1 MTSASTQSTPLAMSV
16 DAPAARAAGLH
27 RAAGETALALG
38 AVVESSAVV
47 AMEILRF
54 DTTRAGGN
62 DETMDSAV
70 SRAHRPTVPTGA
82 GTHAGRDQLHDR
94 VGYRRPGRVW
104 ETSPR
109 PSKEWQTP
117 PFSSE

>member
-16 DAPAARAAGLH
+16 NAPAARAAGLH

-38 AVVESSAVV
+38 AVVASSAVV
-47 AMEILRF
+47 AMETLRF
-54 DTTRAGGN
+54 DTSRAGGN

-82 GTHAGRDQLHDR
+82 GTHAG
-94 VGYRRPGRVW
+94 V
-104 ETSPR
+104 TS
-109 PSKEWQTP
+109 
-117 PFSSE
+117 FMIVLDIAALAA